1 MSREHD
7 LPSREYNLQSTYVR
21 APYNNSEPN
30 NSHGSFYKVKLHYIK
45 TLHVLCTC
53 IQVNHPIPQSPIIGP
68 NVMRKVPSTLPNHQ
82 GFYPSF
88 PQQHGMASNENTVPI
103 YRQIPLFNVQ
113 WLQQPVNFYNTYIRP
128 SVLSFGRG
136 LSEQVKWFNNFPFGV
151 SRFWKDNITQR
162 NYYWNGI
169 NGLFQGIL
177 PTVVQV
183 FPLFFSY
190 HHPYPYYGNP
200 NYYTF
205 PWYWC

>member
-1 MSREHD
+1 VSREHD
-7 LPSREYNLQSTYVR
+7 LPSREYNLQS
-21 APYNNSEPN
+21 NSQD
-30 NSHGSFYKVKLHYIK
+30 SFFNCKVVWK
-45 TLHVLCTC
+45 
-53 IQVNHPIPQSPIIGP
+53 G
-68 NVMRKVPSTLPNHQ
+68 PSTLPIHQ
-82 GFYPSF
+82 GFYCSF
-88 PQQHGMASNENTVPI
+88 PQQYELKVRTINGILIWT
-103 YRQIPLFNVQ
+103 QIPLFDVQ